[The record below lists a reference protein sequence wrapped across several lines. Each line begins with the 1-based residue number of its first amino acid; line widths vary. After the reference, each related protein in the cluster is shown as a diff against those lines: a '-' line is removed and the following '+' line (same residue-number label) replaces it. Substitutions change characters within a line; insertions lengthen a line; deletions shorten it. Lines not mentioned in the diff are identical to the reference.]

1 MTRKKVPRE
10 VSPKKDPKQR
20 SVSID
25 TPLKWIELCKELL
38 KLGCPPEDLQRIKGS
53 KWEVVFPTEK
63 QAQEVGGSRWRV
75 GAYTLLSCYLE
86 ERKALT
92 APVVSSEEL
101 KEKEERRKRTEVYQD

>member
-1 MTRKKVPRE
+1 MPRKKVLRE
-10 VSPKKDPKQR
+10 VSPKKDLQQR

-75 GAYTLLSCYLE
+75 GAYTLLPHYLG
-86 ERKALT
+86 ERKAPT
-92 APVVSSEEL
+92 APMVEPEEL
-101 KEKEERRKRTEVYQD
+101 KKKEERRKKTEAYQD